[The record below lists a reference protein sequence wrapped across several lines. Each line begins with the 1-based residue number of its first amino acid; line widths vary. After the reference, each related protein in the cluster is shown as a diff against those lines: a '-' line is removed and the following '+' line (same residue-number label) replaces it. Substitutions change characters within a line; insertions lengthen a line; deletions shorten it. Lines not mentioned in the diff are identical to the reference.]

1 VVVLPKFSALALA
14 FGHGSGNLG
23 HWTISQIANVSFLGT
38 LFLFDGLC
46 LLFALSLLDHTMVRR
61 SMQQEVQGAVRAQA
75 LGFLVL
81 SVMALMELLLTWFN
95 YEYVLLVPLVLL
107 LEEFVVARKIN

>member
-1 VVVLPKFSALALA
+1 VKDST
-14 FGHGSGNLG
+14 GSWS
-23 HWTISQIANVSFLGT
+23 HWSSSQVANTTFQAA

-46 LLFALSLLDHTMVRR
+46 LLFALSLLDHSKVRR
-61 SMQQEVQGAVRAQA
+61 SMQREVRGAVRAQA

-81 SVMALMELLLTWFN
+81 LVMALMELLLSWFN